1 MIKNTENTTLP
12 NALDVTAERNLNAL
26 PNTTYA
32 VTASARRNTTPSKII
47 RVMMNRHSENGLRGT
62 GASNASSSI
71 FLTPPRVVSPFAFA
85 FAFSGAGVGGF
96 RLALSVSAARASLS
110 RIAVVT
116 THRRWATSRDADAR
130 SRAHVASAPRAA
142 TARDGIAR
150 DGVAKRAPPDDVT
163 IIDPRR
169 RARAAH
175 ARAAAAVD
183 AAGRRGGIVVVI
195 GASVRVDARIARAVA
210 DVRSS
215 ARRCVRRCDVRRA
228 ATMRRAT
235 RA

>member
-1 MIKNTENTTLP
+1 MIKNTENTTRP

-62 GASNASSSI
+62 GASNASSSV
-71 FLTPPRVVSPFAFA
+71 FLTPARVVSPFAGA
-85 FAFSGAGVGGF
+85 GSGAGVGGF

-163 IIDPRR
+163 IIGPRR
-169 RARAAH
+169 CARAAH
-175 ARAAAAVD
+175 ARAVAAVD